1 VPLYTYTCTACGAFR
16 LNRPMAESA
25 APADCPGCARTGRR
39 VYEAPALRSLPT
51 GLRTAL
57 DAQQRSVDAPEVTT
71 ALPARTGRSQRRS
84 TDPRHAL
91 LPRP

>member
-1 VPLYTYTCTACGAFR
+1 
-16 LNRPMAESA
+16 MAEST
-25 APADCPGCARTGRR
+25 APADCPHCARTGRR
-39 VYEAPALRSLPT
+39 VYEAPALRSLPA

-57 DAQQRSVDAPEVTT
+57 DAQHRSADAPEVTT
-71 ALPARTGRSQRRS
+71 VLPARTGPSQRRS